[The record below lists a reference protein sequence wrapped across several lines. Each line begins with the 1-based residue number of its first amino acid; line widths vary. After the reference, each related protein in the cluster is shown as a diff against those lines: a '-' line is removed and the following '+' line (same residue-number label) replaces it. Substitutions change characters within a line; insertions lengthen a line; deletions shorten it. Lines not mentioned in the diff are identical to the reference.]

1 MVQPVM
7 IAGPVGLGVLV
18 LQRTFRRKK
27 GAREEDG
34 RRREGEG
41 DETSFACERVCA
53 SDRLIKRLGYL
64 SKDPTLNSCV
74 TVCGSSGIDACTEA
88 CQRCVCSL
96 PHTVPAWQ
104 DQCNKRCTQECLRGR
119 T

>member
-1 MVQPVM
+1 M

-18 LQRTFRRKK
+18 LQRTFRRKT

-64 SKDPTLNSCV
+64 SKDPTPNSCV